1 MQTMGQVKQSVLSVI
16 NSNYFT
22 WTKNVLNVFVTRISS
37 VFYHQTSQS
46 LTFEMQHTTKS
57 NHFLIV
63 GLGNYGFDKTRH
75 SVGMR
80 AVDILAK
87 KLDVKW
93 EHHHGFIG
101 SIKLDDIYLTLFKPK
116 ALMNINGRSVAK
128 LAHQLSVK
136 SNCIYLIHDELD
148 RVPGK
153 FHLKEGGSAG
163 GHNGVLSCME
173 TLGSKDMMRLR
184 IGIGRP
190 SSKTLVVPHV
200 LGQFSKEESSLVEL
214 SINQGLQ
221 CLLDHIKTRSAS
233 VTHQIE
239 SGSPTAAPDP
249 TVAKRDGAKNSSPSE
264 DTLQAKDPAPSTND
278 CLHSEHD
285 KSSYWVV
292 DRQKNIEVGESKCAN
307 SEITPER

>member
-1 MQTMGQVKQSVLSVI
+1 
-16 NSNYFT
+16 
-22 WTKNVLNVFVTRISS
+22 
-37 VFYHQTSQS
+37 
-46 LTFEMQHTTKS
+46 MQHTTKTTTRSKSKS

-80 AVDILAK
+80 AVDIMAN

-101 SIKLDDIYLTLFKPK
+101 SFKLDDIYLTLFKPK

-128 LAHQLSVK
+128 IAHQLSVK

-200 LGQFSKEESSLVEL
+200 LGQFSEEESSLVEL

-221 CLLDHIKTRSAS
+221 CLLDHIKKRSAS
-233 VTHQIE
+233 VTHQVE

-264 DTLQAKDPAPSTND
+264 DTLQAKDPTPSTND